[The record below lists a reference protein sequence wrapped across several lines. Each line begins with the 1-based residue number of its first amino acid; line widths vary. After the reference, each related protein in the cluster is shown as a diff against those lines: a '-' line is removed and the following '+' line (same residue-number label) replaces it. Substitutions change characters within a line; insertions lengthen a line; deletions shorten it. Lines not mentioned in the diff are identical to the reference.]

1 VANLE
6 AASGGRLD
14 IDLHA
19 GGEVVPIMQELD
31 GIDSGLIDLASTCT
45 MYWRDRFGPAANLFT
60 YQIAGLSPTEQYMWT
75 QLEGLDL
82 LAEMC
87 EDYNVVFNAGGH
99 YTVPE
104 IFINTKPEL
113 KSVADINGLKL
124 RTAGDD
130 GTIFNQMGASVVT
143 LGTTE
148 TYEAAQRGVID
159 GFQLSSPGFDYSIA
173 SYEVIDYVYLGS
185 VRQPCE
191 WQPQMV
197 NRDSWEA
204 LPDDLKVLLQEMGK
218 AAGMNYYQ
226 FMCQRDLEVVP
237 LFRDKGVTVTFIPQ
251 DIADEMVSRS
261 VDLYAEYAADDPF
274 FDKVYT
280 SIEAFKSAYRDSWQR
295 M

>member
-1 VANLE
+1 M
-6 AASGGRLD
+6 ASGGRLD
-14 IDLHA
+14 LDLHS

-31 GIDSGLIDLASTCT
+31 GIDSGLLDMSSTCT

-60 YQIAGLSPTEQYMWT
+60 YQIAGLSPMEMYMWMD
-75 QLEGLDL
+75 LEGLDFL
-82 LAEMC
+82 NTMLA
-87 EDYNVVFNAGGH
+87 DYNVIVPAGH
-99 YTVPE
+99 LTVPE
-104 IFINTKPEL
+104 IFINTKTPL
-113 KSVADINGLKL
+113 NSVADIDGLKL

-191 WQPQMV
+191 WQPQMY
-197 NRDSWEA
+197 NTDSWNE
-204 LPDDLKVLLQEMGK
+204 LPDDLKVMLTEMGK
-218 AAGMNYYQ
+218 AAGLNYYE
-226 FMCQRDLEVVP
+226 FMTQRDLITVP
-237 LFRDKGVTVTFIPQ
+237 LFREKGVTVTFIPD
-251 DIADEMVSRS
+251 DIADEMVTRGAA
-261 VDLYAEYAADDPF
+261 LYDTYAAEDPF
-274 FDKVYT
+274 FAEVWT
-280 SIEAFKSAYRDSWQR
+280 SIQNFRDQYRDAWQR